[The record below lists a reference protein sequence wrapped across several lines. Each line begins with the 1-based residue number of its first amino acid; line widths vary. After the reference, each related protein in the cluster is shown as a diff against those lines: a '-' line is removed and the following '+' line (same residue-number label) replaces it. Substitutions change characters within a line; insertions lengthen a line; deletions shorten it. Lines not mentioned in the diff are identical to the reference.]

1 MQYRGEMMIKN
12 TCTVNSDLRIHE
24 VQRRCGIGLLGVIL
38 ATILLSVQTQASGI
52 DEARKLADT
61 IGGDYRQNQM
71 VLKNHTL
78 EDYLVYAAL
87 NNPGVRASFFS
98 WKSKLEEISVAS
110 SLPDPVFSYGYFIEN
125 VETRVGPQD
134 HRFKLTQTFP
144 WFGTLGTKEDMA
156 FEAANAEFQRFQM
169 EKLKLFYKVKTAYYE
184 YYLLGRELEITRA
197 NIELLKYWESVAR
210 SKYKTALRQ
219 HLDIVKVQVELGKLE
234 DRLYSLEEMKAPV
247 VARLRELLN
256 LAEPVDLPV
265 PDTIDEYNPPVDAD
279 SLKSMIL
286 ENNPD
291 LKMISHLVVKEE
303 AAVKLARKASYPSFM
318 IGVDYINT
326 GEAIDPTMSESGKDP
341 WIFNAGISI
350 PLWFGKNKARKEQAR
365 ARLEMARF
373 NFKSKENSLLALA
386 DKIIYEYRDAV
397 RKAELYHNGLIPK
410 AEQSLNSAYTAY
422 QAGESDFLNVIDAQR
437 QLIDLQLQLEQA
449 LTVKATKFAE
459 IEMLT
464 GKEM

>member
-1 MQYRGEMMIKN
+1 MNGN
-12 TCTVNSDLRIHE
+12 TCTADNDHRIREVRSRCAMGLR
-24 VQRRCGIGLLGVIL
+24 GMIL
-38 ATILLSVQTQASGI
+38 ATVLSLSVQIQASDV
-52 DEARKLADT
+52 DEARKLADA
-61 IGGDYRQNQM
+61 IEGNYRQNQM

-78 EDYLVYAAL
+78 QDYLVYAAL
-87 NNPGVRASFFS
+87 NNPGLKASFYS
-98 WKSKLEEISVAS
+98 WKSKLEKIAVES

-156 FEAANAEFQRFQM
+156 LEAANAEFQMFQM
-169 EKLKLFYKVKTAYYE
+169 EKLRLFYNVKAAYYD

-197 NIELLKYWESVAR
+197 NIELLEFWESVAR

-219 HLDIVKVQVELGKLE
+219 HQDIIRVQVELGILE
-234 DRLYSLEEMKAPV
+234 DRLSSLEEMRAPV
-247 VARLRELLN
+247 VARLKELLN
-256 LAEPVDLPV
+256 LDGPTDLPV
-265 PDTIDEYNPPVDAD
+265 PDTIKEYHVSVDAD
-279 SLKSMIL
+279 SFKSMIL

-291 LKMISHLVVKEE
+291 LKMVSHLVVKEE
-303 AAVKLARKASYPSFM
+303 AAVKLARKASYPNFM

-326 GEAIDPTMSESGKDP
+326 GEAIDPLMSESGKDP

-365 ARLEMARF
+365 ARLEMAKF
-373 NFKSKENSLLALA
+373 NLKDKENRLIALA
-386 DKIIYEYRDAV
+386 DKIVFEYRDAV
-397 RKAELYHNGLIPK
+397 RKVDLYNNGLIPK

-422 QAGESDFLNVIDAQR
+422 QAGESDFLDVIDAQR
-437 QLIDLQLQLEQA
+437 QLIDLQLQLERA
-449 LTVKATKFAE
+449 LTDKATKLAE

>member
-1 MQYRGEMMIKN
+1 MSVKSVAAHHHRSVCAIHSVCAVRLLVVVLTTIILSFQIRASEFDRAMKRADAIEIDFRQSGGEL
-12 TCTVNSDLRIHE
+12 T
-24 VQRRCGIGLLGVIL
+24 G
-38 ATILLSVQTQASGI
+38 
-52 DEARKLADT
+52 
-61 IGGDYRQNQM
+61 
-71 VLKNHTL
+71 HTL
-78 EDYLVYAAL
+78 KDYLIYAAL
-87 NNPGVRASFFS
+87 NNPDLRASFFN
-98 WKSKLEEISVAS
+98 WKSKLEGVSVAS

-144 WFGTLGTKEDMA
+144 WFGTLGTKGDIA
-156 FEAANAEFQRFQM
+156 FEAANVEFQRFQK
-169 EKLKLFYKVKTAYYE
+169 EKLMLFYRVKSAYYE

-210 SKYKTALRQ
+210 SRYKAALMKHQ
-219 HLDIVKVQVELGKLE
+219 DIMRVQVELGRLE
-234 DRLYSLEEMKAPV
+234 DRLSSLEERRAPV

-256 LAEPVDLPV
+256 LEGPVDLPV
-265 PDTIDEYNPPVDAD
+265 PDTIDEYDTPVDAE

-291 LKMISHLVVKEE
+291 MKMVGHLVGKEE
-303 AAVKLARKASYPSFM
+303 AAVKLARKASYPNFM
-318 IGVDYINT
+318 IGIDYINT

-350 PLWFGKNKARKEQAR
+350 PLWFGKNKAMKEQAR

-373 NFKSKENSLLALA
+373 NLKSRENGLLAQA
-386 DKIIYEYRDAV
+386 DRVIFEYRDAV
-397 RKAELYHNGLIPK
+397 RKTDLYRDGLIPK
-410 AEQSLNSAYTAY
+410 AEQLLNSAYTAY
-422 QAGESDFLNVIDAQR
+422 QTGESDFLNVIDAQR
-437 QLIDLQLQLEQA
+437 QLIDLQLQSEQA
-449 LTVKATKFAE
+449 LTVKATKLAE